1 MPRSKTEGPYRDIPL
16 NLIDP
21 PPLPMRQTFDTQAM
35 DELTESVQRMGVLQP
50 ISVEQNG
57 GRFQIQDGHRRYIAS
72 ERAGRPTIPAVVRG
86 VDQVSGEAVKV
97 HANLHREDVNPG
109 EQAVYFQQLLESQCN
124 GDVDRLCEL
133 TSLRRPWVEE
143 RLCLLAGD
151 PDVLEAL
158 RGRRISFAVAKELNR
173 VKDRGYRMMYL
184 DAAVR
189 GGASARMVQE
199 WRVKSEAFAPVEAPP
214 PTTGENQFTALP
226 PPITQMCCLFCESP
240 AEPWEMEL
248 VPMHRRCR
256 AIFLDRILARLKATL
271 AGMVEEVTPHGPT
284 TTRPQ

>member
-1 MPRSKTEGPYRDIPL
+1 MPRSKPEGPYRDIPL
-16 NLIDP
+16 NLIDE
-21 PPLPMRQTFDTQAM
+21 PPLPMRQTFDAQAL

-50 ISVEQNG
+50 ISVEQTG
-57 GRFQIQDGHRRYIAS
+57 GRFRIQDGHRRYIAS
-72 ERAGRPTIPAVVRG
+72 VRAGRPTIPSVIRG

-97 HANLHREDVNPG
+97 HANLHREDVNPA
-109 EQAVYFQQLLESQCN
+109 EQATYFQKLLDSQCN

-151 PDVLEAL
+151 PDVFEAL
-158 RGRRISFAVAKELNR
+158 RGRRISMAVAKELNR

-199 WRVKSEAFAPVEAPP
+199 WRIKSEALSPAEAPP
-214 PTTGENQFTALP
+214 ATTGENQFTALP
-226 PPITQMCCLFCESP
+226 PPITQMCCLFCEST

-248 VPMHRRCR
+248 IPVHRRCR
-256 AIFLDRILARLKATL
+256 ALFLDRILARLKQMLT
-271 AGMVEEVTPHGPT
+271 GMVEEVTPHGPA